1 MSRYRRA
8 ILSRIEK
15 IVPSAWDYDWT
26 SEKGHLDAN
35 NYVLSGVNS
44 YGGGV
49 SYPSTGGV
57 LFTVD
62 NYQNVEAK
70 LNELVTSESGIL
82 EATFNIGLLSS
93 RGVTF
98 SISSADDSC
107 NVQIINQNGD
117 YMLGVQTS
125 QYEFLYNTGL
135 ESTILNND
143 CTLRIEFA
151 EDGAKKV
158 YLNGT
163 LMYEGPTYKQAQTNR
178 IWVRYDST
186 VLVKAIKWKL

>member
-1 MSRYRRA
+1 MSRFRRA
-8 ILSRIEK
+8 ILSRLEK
-15 IVPSAWDYDWT
+15 IVPSTWDYDWT
-26 SEKGHLDAN
+26 SEKGHLDVN
-35 NYVLSGVNS
+35 NYILSGVNS

-49 SYPSTGGV
+49 SYPATGGV

-82 EATFNIGLLSS
+82 ETTFNISKLSV

-107 NVQIINQNGD
+107 NVRFINQDGD
-117 YMLGVQTS
+117 YMLGIQTT
-125 QYEFLYNTGL
+125 QYEFSYITGL

-143 CTLRIEFA
+143 CTLRIEFV

-158 YLNGT
+158 YLNDT
-163 LMYEGPTYKQAQTNR
+163 LMYEGQTYKQAQTNR

-186 VLVKAIKWKL
+186 VLVKSIKWKL

>member
-1 MSRYRRA
+1 MSRFRRA

-15 IVPSAWDYDWT
+15 IVPSTWDYDWT

-35 NYVLSGVNS
+35 NYVLSGVNG

-49 SYPSTGGV
+49 SYPATGGV

-70 LNELVTSESGIL
+70 LNSLVTSGNGIL
-82 EATFNIGLLSS
+82 ETTFNISLLSS
-93 RGVTF
+93 RGITF
-98 SISSADDSC
+98 SISSANDSC
-107 NVQIINQNGD
+107 NIQFINQDSD
-117 YMLGVQTS
+117 YMLGIQTS
-125 QYEFLYNTGL
+125 QYEFSYITGL

-151 EDGAKKV
+151 ENGAKKV

-163 LMYEGPTYKQAQTNR
+163 LMYEGSTYRQAQTNR

-186 VLVKAIKWKL
+186 ILVKDIKWKL

>member
-1 MSRYRRA
+1 MSRYRRG
-8 ILSRIEK
+8 ILTRILQ
-15 IVPSAWDYDWT
+15 VTPSEWDYEWT
-26 SEKGHLDAN
+26 SENGHLDTN
-35 NYVLSGVNS
+35 NYTLTGVNG

-70 LNELVTSESGIL
+70 LNSLVTSGNGIL
-82 EATFNIGLLSS
+82 ETTFNISLLSS

-98 SISSADDSC
+98 SISSANDSC
-107 NVQIINQNGD
+107 NIQFINQD
-117 YMLGVQTS
+117 AEYMLGVQTS
-125 QYEFLYNTGL
+125 QYEFSYITGL

-143 CTLRIEFA
+143 CTLRIEFT
-151 EDGAKKV
+151 ENGTKKV

-163 LMYEGPTYKQAQTNR
+163 LMYEGLTYKHAITNR

-186 VLVKAIKWKL
+186 VLVKDIKWKL

>member
-1 MSRYRRA
+1 MSRFRRA

-15 IVPSAWDYDWT
+15 IVPSTWDYDWT

-35 NYVLSGVNS
+35 NYVLNGVNG

-70 LNELVTSESGIL
+70 LNSLVTSGNGIL
-82 EATFNIGLLSS
+82 ETTFNISLLSS
-93 RGVTF
+93 RGITF

-107 NVQIINQNGD
+107 NIQFINQDGD
-117 YMLGVQTS
+117 YMLGIQTS
-125 QYEFLYNTGL
+125 QYDFSYITGL
-135 ESTILNND
+135 ENTILNND
-143 CTLRIEFA
+143 CTLRIEFT
-151 EDGAKKV
+151 EDSTKKV

-163 LMYEGPTYKQAQTNR
+163 LMYEGLAYKQKLTNR

-186 VLVKAIKWKL
+186 VLVKDIKWKL